1 MTKPERPR
9 VLVTGGAGYV
19 GSHACKALA
28 RAGYVPITYDNLVTG
43 NRWAVRWGALEEG
56 DILDP
61 ARLGAVM
68 QAHRPVAVMHFAAF
82 ALVGESMAEPARY
95 YRNNVVGALNV
106 LDAARDA
113 GVSSFVFSSTCATY
127 GIPETVPIPED
138 APQKPVNPYGAS
150 KLMIERALAD
160 YDMAYGL
167 RYASL
172 RYFNAAGADPECE
185 LGEARV
191 VETHLIPLMLDAI
204 LGVRPPLKIF
214 GSDYPTPD
222 GTAVRDYIH
231 VCDLAN
237 AHVAALGRL
246 LDGSRS
252 LSLNLGTGRGYSVR
266 EVIAC
271 AERVTGRKVPVEMA
285 PRRPGDPPALVA
297 DPGRSLDILGVA
309 PSYSLS
315 LDRIIETAW
324 AWHLLP
330 ATPSVLGR
338 SPFRTSA
345 PQPLASRPPHRSA
358 VSQVTAAS
366 E

>member
-9 VLVTGGAGYV
+9 ILVTGGAGYV
-19 GSHACKALA
+19 GSHTCKALA
-28 RAGYVPITYDNLVTG
+28 RVGYVPVAYDSLVTG
-43 NRWAVRWGALEEG
+43 NRWAVRWGPLEEG

-61 ARLGAVM
+61 DRLLAVM
-68 QAHRPVAVMHFAAF
+68 QAHRPVAIMHFAAF
-82 ALVGESMAEPARY
+82 ALVGESMEAPAIY

-106 LDAARDA
+106 MDAARIA
-113 GVSSFVFSSTCATY
+113 GIKHFVFSSTCATY
-127 GIPETVPIPED
+127 GIPDTVPIPED

-160 YDMAYGL
+160 YGMAYGL
-167 RYASL
+167 RSASL

-204 LGVRPPLKIF
+204 LGIRPPLKIF
-214 GSDYPTPD
+214 GNDYPTPD

-231 VCDLAN
+231 VCDLAA
-237 AHVAALGRL
+237 AHVATLDRL
-246 LDGSRS
+246 LAGSPS

-271 AERVTGRKVPVEMA
+271 AEAVTGRTVPFEMA

-297 DPGRSLDILGVA
+297 DPGRSLEILGVE

-330 ATPSVLGR
+330 ATPSVLAR
-338 SPFRTSA
+338 TPFRTPSPLSSTRPLHRPAGPSA
-345 PQPLASRPPHRSA
+345 
-358 VSQVTAAS
+358 TAAS